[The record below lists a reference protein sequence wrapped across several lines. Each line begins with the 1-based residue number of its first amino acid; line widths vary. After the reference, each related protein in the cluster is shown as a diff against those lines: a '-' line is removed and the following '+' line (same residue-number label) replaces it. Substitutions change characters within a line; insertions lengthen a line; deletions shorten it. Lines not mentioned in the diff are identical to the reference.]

1 MIHNIIEI
9 GTDNIK
15 LSVDRG
21 NLKIEKEG
29 EIVKNPPSFD
39 SILAL
44 LITGRSVVYTN
55 NLLQRLCEDNIPMI
69 VVGKNFLPSG
79 ILLPLVGQQRQME
92 IQQIQIN
99 SSKPL
104 QKQLWAEIVKEKIKN
119 QSKVLELL
127 GKENKIKNL
136 HNEVL
141 SGDTSNVEANAA
153 RLYFPALFGKEF
165 IRDTSKKGI
174 NSFLNYGYA
183 IIRAT
188 IARFVVA
195 SGLNP
200 SFGLQHHNKLNP
212 FCLVDDLIEPYRALV
227 DITVYQMFDGVD
239 DGEKELGPEYKEV
252 LSKLV
257 HKEIFNGEGF
267 SELYSVIQ
275 NDIWNFVSSL
285 KEKRNNLNFN
295 KYLIRK

>member
-44 LITGRSVVYTN
+44 LITGRSVIYTN

-69 VVGKNFLPSG
+69 IVGKNFLPNG
-79 ILLPLVGQQRQME
+79 ILLPLIGQQKQME
-92 IQQIQIN
+92 IQQIQIS

-153 RLYFPALFGKEF
+153 RLYFPALFGKNF

-227 DITVYQMFDGVD
+227 DITVYQMFEGVD
-239 DGEKELGPEYKEV
+239 EEKELEPKYKEV
-252 LSKLV
+252 LSKLI

-267 SELYSVIQ
+267 SELYSIIQ

-285 KEKRNNLNFN
+285 KEKKNNLNFN

>member
-69 VVGKNFLPSG
+69 IVGKNFLPSG

-127 GKENKIKNL
+127 GKENKIKSL

-239 DGEKELGPEYKEV
+239 DEEKELEPGYKEV